1 MTIKI
6 GLCNTR
12 NGQPLFGGR
21 DLGDQIS
28 RGAVTTRKRQ
38 SRGSQF
44 PRLSLLK
51 YFLGWFSNL
60 TIYLRGHTYLCA
72 GSRSHFVSWPLI
84 EHQQSV
90 AWAARLPTTHLKKA
104 SSRVRGRGLCTLQVS
119 GAVRH
124 QLLVFETAFVRHLI
138 LARDRFLSLSLL
150 LWHIV
155 MLRTAVGPIADS
167 CFANLGWVPIAK
179 PVFGYLQNGL
189 GQEHSSRQVR
199 FI

>member
-1 MTIKI
+1 M
-6 GLCNTR
+6 
-12 NGQPLFGGR
+12 
-21 DLGDQIS
+21 
-28 RGAVTTRKRQ
+28 
-38 SRGSQF
+38 
-44 PRLSLLK
+44 
-51 YFLGWFSNL
+51 
-60 TIYLRGHTYLCA
+60 
-72 GSRSHFVSWPLI
+72 
-84 EHQQSV
+84 
-90 AWAARLPTTHLKKA
+90 
-104 SSRVRGRGLCTLQVS
+104 
-119 GAVRH
+119 RH

-199 FI
+199 FILSQRQSVCALSYRETNPCHLQGPCLPGVG